1 MDDNLETRLA
11 HKRLFA
17 DFLNWEDT
25 DGWKLP
31 DQLKDELA
39 DRDHKTNNILRLVGN
54 RIDIQNYRLRNWNAG
69 VQKQLLE
76 RPTEYLPGLQ
86 DAIKE
91 YVRSSEEF
99 AECFSR
105 DDSEIMVGIKGE
117 FGDLEVSPRDLN
129 SSHLGKLVKVYGIV
143 TRCSLVRPKL
153 VKSVHYCPDTGVT
166 VSREYRDITA
176 LTGLPTGSAYPTR
189 DEKGHLLTTEYG
201 KCKYKDNQV
210 IGLQEL
216 PETAPPGQLPY
227 SVEIVLESDL
237 VDSCK
242 PGDRVAVVG
251 IFRPLAS
258 ASSYSTSGA
267 YRSVVVGVSIEKLT
281 HDRYKW
287 RGEDISNITQI
298 SRRPWALKL
307 LANSLAPS
315 IYGHDIIKEGL
326 VLMLM
331 GGMERY
337 VNNSHIRGDI
347 NMLLVGDPGVAKS
360 QLLRAVMSVAPHAVS
375 TTGRGSSGV
384 GLTAAVTTDRE
395 TGEKRLEAGAMVLAD
410 EGVVCIDEFDKMNE
424 DDRVAIHE
432 VMEQQT
438 VTIAKAGI
446 QASLNARCSVL
457 AAANPLYGTY
467 DRKSSITMNV
477 ALPDSLLSRF
487 DMLFVVLDSSNTSVD
502 KEVAEHVLRGHLY
515 RQPGENWETPPTEP
529 GIMDLMAEI
538 KLADDYKR
546 GAAAAVWLKGAS
558 VLSANH
564 GGGGRKGRGGA
575 DSGEWPEDELGDSN
589 VRDLEDVQPG
599 GDDFCRQVLDDE
611 QLTPRMKALRARELA
626 RGLDPEL
633 LRRYILYVRRYRYPG
648 ANNDMPMSREA
659 EVALQDKW
667 VRMRKA
673 GNSAA
678 LPVTARSLEALIRL
692 SQAHAKLH
700 LAGTVEA
707 IDGTTPGGMTASQ
720 LAVLNQVL
728 QELLRAPGSDGV
740 GAYLQEVMDKLVER
754 GVKACRTQVVAE
766 LIAASSPEYDG
777 RPPSEKWG
785 PMLIWDASD
794 ESVCYL

>member
-1 MDDNLETRLA
+1 MDDNIETRLA

-17 DFLNWEDT
+17 DFLSWEDD
-25 DGWKLP
+25 DGWRLS

-39 DRDHKTNNILRLVGN
+39 DRDHKTNNILRILSN
-54 RIDIQNYRLRNWNAG
+54 RVDIQNYRLRNWNAG

-91 YVRSSEEF
+91 YLRSSEDFAGEF
-99 AECFSR
+99 SKE
-105 DDSEIMVGIKGE
+105 DSEILVGLKGE

-166 VSREYRDITA
+166 TSREYRDVTA
-176 LTGLPTGSAYPTR
+176 LTGLPTGSSYPTR
-189 DEKGHLLTTEYG
+189 DENGHLLVTEYG
-201 KCKYKDNQV
+201 KCRYKDNQV

-216 PETAPPGQLPY
+216 PETAPPGQLPH

-251 IFRPLAS
+251 IFRPLAT
-258 ASSYSTSGA
+258 ASSGSTSGA
-267 YRSVVVGVSIEKLT
+267 YRSVVVGVSIERLT

-287 RGEDISNITQI
+287 RGEDIQNIQGI
-298 SRRPWALKL
+298 ASRPWALKL

-315 IYGHDIIKEGL
+315 IYGHDTIKEGL

-331 GGMERY
+331 GGVERY
-337 VNNSHIRGDI
+337 VNNTHIRGDV

-360 QLLRAVMSVAPHAVS
+360 QLLRAVMSIAPHAVS

-384 GLTAAVTTDRE
+384 GLTAAVTSDRE
-395 TGEKRLEAGAMVLAD
+395 TGDKRLEAGAMVLAD
-410 EGVVCIDEFDKMNE
+410 GGVVCIDEFDKMNE

-467 DRKSSITMNV
+467 DRKSSINMNV

-487 DMLFVVLDSSNTSVD
+487 DMLFVVLDNTNTAMD
-502 KEVAEHVLRGHLY
+502 KEV
-515 RQPGENWETPPTEP
+515 
-529 GIMDLMAEI
+529 
-538 KLADDYKR
+538 
-546 GAAAAVWLKGAS
+546 
-558 VLSANH
+558 
-564 GGGGRKGRGGA
+564 
-575 DSGEWPEDELGDSN
+575 
-589 VRDLEDVQPG
+589 
-599 GDDFCRQVLDDE
+599 
-611 QLTPRMKALRARELA
+611 
-626 RGLDPEL
+626 
-633 LRRYILYVRRYRYPG
+633 
-648 ANNDMPMSREA
+648 
-659 EVALQDKW
+659 
-667 VRMRKA
+667 
-673 GNSAA
+673 
-678 LPVTARSLEALIRL
+678 RSL
-692 SQAHAKLH
+692 
-700 LAGTVEA
+700 
-707 IDGTTPGGMTASQ
+707 
-720 LAVLNQVL
+720 AVGLEQHD
-728 QELLRAPGSDGV
+728 QF
-740 GAYLQEVMDKLVER
+740 
-754 GVKACRTQVVAE
+754 
-766 LIAASSPEYDG
+766 
-777 RPPSEKWG
+777 
-785 PMLIWDASD
+785 
-794 ESVCYL
+794 VCF